1 MKTNNTIRDKKISS
15 YELNRYF
22 LSRKECQNNT
32 YVRKRVIKVCR
43 LFLKNNYIEKYMK
56 EKILRVFIENNIII
70 PKKYLKL
77 FYNN

>member
-32 YVRKRVIKVCR
+32 YVRKRVNIMKTSY
-43 LFLKNNYIEKYMK
+43 LFFKYFNEKFFLKNSY
-56 EKILRVFIENNIII
+56 
-70 PKKYLKL
+70 
-77 FYNN
+77 